1 MAGPVGLLGR
11 WEIGGKVRKVGFN
24 FPTRERYP
32 SFGLPI
38 IK

>member
-1 MAGPVGLLGR
+1 MAPVGLLGE
-11 WEIGGKVRKVGFN
+11 WEVGEKVSKVGFN
-24 FPTRERYP
+24 FPTHERYP